1 MRKEQVNIN
10 QVKMHQQ
17 IFNLETILSNANN
30 EFSNL
35 KSKINEFQIIFK
47 STKKII
53 KEKIVII
60 EKSLIERNN
69 ININDIKKQI
79 CQELQEIMNKYQ
91 NNHITKKIGK
101 YKKELIKKNEELA
114 ILLNNLKYNELKN
127 ERDLLIQSI
136 QEKNNILEAFK
147 SFINSEKDFFMLYIT
162 KNINFIDDI
171 YNVKIENIQK
181 DKKYLKF
188 INKNAII
195 KNNDHA
201 KEIAEKEINDLK
213 THLKAKKQK
222 LNDFIYEKGFKYE
235 FQNIKKK
242 EKYKLEMDLIE
253 QYNYSSES
261 DSIIDSDEEYNLK
274 NSFNK
279 SNFLNNKSIN
289 NNICTGHKNL
299 EFSKKKQ
306 IISISLSNKET
317 NDQERSLS
325 SNSNNL
331 YLINKLVKLKEQ
343 YNKLVNEKFELEKEK
358 ELKWK
363 RNKEAKKILNKKL
376 KYYYTS
382 SSNSKKYNEEN
393 NNIIK
398 Y

>member
-53 KEKIVII
+53 KEKIVIL

-91 NNHITKKIGK
+91 NNNNNKKIRK

-289 NNICTGHKNL
+289 SNICTGHKNL

>member
-1 MRKEQVNIN
+1 MRNEHVNIN

-30 EFSNL
+30 EFLSL

-60 EKSLIERNN
+60 EKSLLQRNN
-69 ININDIKKQI
+69 SYINDIKKQI
-79 CQELQEIMNKYQ
+79 CQELEEIMNNYQ
-91 NNHITKKIGK
+91 NNHITKKIGI
-101 YKKELIKKNEELA
+101 YKKELLEKNDELI
-114 ILLNNLKYNELKN
+114 ILLNNLQYNVLKN

-136 QEKNNILEAFK
+136 QEKKEILEIFK
-147 SFINSEKDFFMLYIT
+147 SFIKSEKDLFFLYIP
-162 KNINFIDDI
+162 KCINFIDNI
-171 YNVKIENIQK
+171 YSVKIENIQK

-188 INKNAII
+188 INKNVII
-195 KNNDHA
+195 KNNNQI
-201 KEIAEKEINDLK
+201 KEIAEKSINELK
-213 THLKAKKQK
+213 THLQVEKQK

-242 EKYKLEMDLIE
+242 EKYNAEIDLIE

-261 DSIIDSDEEYNLK
+261 DSIIDSDEEYNQNNPFDKINFSNNENINK
-274 NSFNK
+274 NMCK
-279 SNFLNNKSIN
+279 
-289 NNICTGHKNL
+289 CHKNL
-299 EFSKKKQ
+299 EFSKKNNK
-306 IISISLSNKET
+306 ISMSISNKET

-325 SNSNNL
+325 SNSYNF
-331 YLINKLVKLKEQ
+331 YLLNKLLKLKEQ
-343 YNKLVNEKFELEKEK
+343 YNKLIKEKIELEKEK
-358 ELKWK
+358 EFKWK
-363 RNKEAKKILNKKL
+363 RTKEAKKILNKKS
-376 KYYYTS
+376 KDYCTF
-382 SSNSKKYNEEN
+382 SSNSKRYNDEN